1 MIGFLVAQSLHQR
14 VVTEMFDQLV
24 RRILLVGRKSS
35 CRHEMKFKSCHS
47 IYVDIYTVYIH
58 IIIYTVYI
66 YYIYVHNSVSVG
78 NLQAPKIQTVFWKR
92 NFPAPQSVGAGLLI
106 VLSLTSVVSPSGL
119 AARSVQRWGSQ
130 GAHGAKGP
138 LESQDV
144 LP

>member
-1 MIGFLVAQSLHQR
+1 M
-14 VVTEMFDQLV
+14 
-24 RRILLVGRKSS
+24 
-35 CRHEMKFKSCHS
+35 
-47 IYVDIYTVYIH
+47 
-58 IIIYTVYI
+58 
-66 YYIYVHNSVSVG
+66 G

-106 VLSLTSVVSPSGL
+106 VLSLTLVVSPSGL

-144 LP
+144 LLRGFVLRPKNHGFSWKMMEISKMSFL